1 MLHIKVNNLLMIKLF
16 IGGLADNIQEMDLAI
31 FVSLHGKI
39 ETIKVVRDRA
49 TGKCKGYAFIE
60 VINQSDASNIISML
74 NGETFKGNVITVKQS
89 AEEAPKK
96 GFKPKPSGG
105 QPPKSKRPRVQR

>member
-1 MLHIKVNNLLMIKLF
+1 MVKIF

-60 VINQSDASNIISML
+60 LLNIEDAKNIISML
-74 NGETFKGNVITVKQS
+74 NGETFKGNVITVKLS
-89 AEEAPKK
+89 EEEAPKK
-96 GFKPKPSGG
+96 SFKPKPAGAAN
-105 QPPKSKRPRVQR
+105 QAYKSKRPRVQR

>member
-1 MLHIKVNNLLMIKLF
+1 MIKLF

-60 VINQSDASNIISML
+60 VINQADASNIISML

-96 GFKPKPSGG
+96 VFKPKPAGSAVPNKG
-105 QPPKSKRPRVQR
+105 KRPRMQR

>member
-1 MLHIKVNNLLMIKLF
+1 MIKLF

-60 VINQSDASNIISML
+60 VINQADASNIISML

-89 AEEAPKK
+89 EEEAPKK
-96 GFKPKPSGG
+96 VFKPKPSGS
-105 QPPKSKRPRVQR
+105 QPQKGKRPRMQR

>member
-1 MLHIKVNNLLMIKLF
+1 MVKLF
-16 IGGLADNIQEMDLAI
+16 VGGLADNIQEMDLAI

-60 VINQSDASNIISML
+60 VANLADANNIISML
-74 NGETFKGNVITVKQS
+74 NGEGFKGNIITVKLC
-89 AEEAPKK
+89 EEESAPKK
-96 GFKPKPSGG
+96 VFKPKSV
-105 QPPKSKRPRVQR
+105 QPHKGKRPRMQR

>member
-1 MLHIKVNNLLMIKLF
+1 MIKLF
-16 IGGLADNIQEMDLAI
+16 IGGLADNIQEMDVAI

-60 VINQSDASNIISML
+60 VINPADAKNIISML
-74 NGETFKGNVITVKQS
+74 NGETFKGNVITVK
-89 AEEAPKK
+89 ECEPEAPKK
-96 GFKPKPSGG
+96 TFKPKPAASN
-105 QPPKSKRPRVQR
+105 QPYNKSKRPRVQR

>member
-1 MLHIKVNNLLMIKLF
+1 MVKIF
-16 IGGLADNIQEMDLAI
+16 IGGLADNIQEMDLAV

-60 VINQSDASNIISML
+60 LLNIEDAKNIISML
-74 NGETFKGNVITVKQS
+74 NGETFKGNVITVKLC
-89 AEEAPKK
+89 EDEAPKK
-96 GFKPKPSGG
+96 SFKPKPAGVGAAS
-105 QPPKSKRPRVQR
+105 QAYKSKRPRVQR

>member
-1 MLHIKVNNLLMIKLF
+1 MVKIF
-16 IGGLADNIQEMDLAI
+16 IGGLAENIQEMDIAI

-49 TGKCKGYAFIE
+49 TKKCKGYAFIE
-60 VINQSDASNIISML
+60 LLSLDDAKNIISML
-74 NGETFKGNVITVKQS
+74 DGETFKGNVITVKLC

-96 GFKPKPSGG
+96 AFKPKPAG
-105 QPPKSKRPRVQR
+105 QSTGFKSKRPRVQR

>member
-1 MLHIKVNNLLMIKLF
+1 MVKIF

-39 ETIKVVRDRA
+39 ETIKVVRDRS

-60 VINQSDASNIISML
+60 LLDLADAKNIISML
-74 NGETFKGNVITVKQS
+74 NGETFKGNVITVKLC
-89 AEEAPKK
+89 EEEVPKK
-96 GFKPKPSGG
+96 VFKPKPSGPG
-105 QPPKSKRPRVQR
+105 QSQTPTQNFKSKRPRVQR